1 MELPMQ
7 TQPVRLTPGSDLR
20 DALESLLAHHGCRA
34 AFVVAGIGSLQRAR
48 IRLAGRAEPDS
59 IEGDL
64 EILTFAG
71 TLAPDG
77 AHLHMSVADASGR
90 VVGGHVSRGCIVR
103 TTAEVL
109 VALLPDWSFERE
121 HDPGTGYAELVV
133 RGSPRGGQA
142 AGQS

>member
-1 MELPMQ
+1 MDMPMQ

-20 DALESLLAHHGCRA
+20 DALDSVLERHGGRA
-34 AFVVAGIGSLQRAR
+34 AFVVAGIGSLRRAR
-48 IRLAGRAEPDS
+48 IRLAGRAEPDA

-64 EILTFAG
+64 EILTLAG

-109 VALLPDWSFERE
+109 VALLPDWSFARE
-121 HDPGTGYAELVV
+121 PDAVTGYDELVV
-133 RGSPRGGQA
+133 RGSPRGDQA
-142 AGQS
+142 SG

>member
-1 MELPMQ
+1 MQ

-20 DALESLLAHHGCRA
+20 DALESVLERHGCRA

-48 IRLAGRAEPDS
+48 IRLAGRAEPDE

-64 EILTFAG
+64 EILTLAG
-71 TLAPDG
+71 TLGPDG
-77 AHLHMSVADASGR
+77 AHLHMSLADPSGR

-109 VALLPDWSFERE
+109 VLLLPDWSFARE
-121 HDPGTGYAELVV
+121 PDAATGYDELVV
-133 RGSPRGGQA
+133 SRSPPGDHAPGTP
-142 AGQS
+142 